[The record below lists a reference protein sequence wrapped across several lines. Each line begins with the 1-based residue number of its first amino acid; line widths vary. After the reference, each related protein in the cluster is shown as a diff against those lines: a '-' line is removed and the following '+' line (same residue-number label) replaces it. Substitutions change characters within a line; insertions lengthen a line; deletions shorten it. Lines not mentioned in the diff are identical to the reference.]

1 MASEQTNS
9 DIVEL
14 ISTLYPDAPNDELNE
29 AQQSLTEYV
38 AAVLRIFDRIGR
50 ERGDD
55 SHEEADR
62 SRIRVAKSNDV

>member
-1 MASEQTNS
+1 MASEQTNA
-9 DIVEL
+9 DVVEL
-14 ISTLYPDAPNDELNE
+14 IRSLYPDASDEELRE

-38 AAVLRIFDRIGR
+38 AAVLRIFDRIDR